1 MPIEFVRDNLDIE
14 QKAPLKDSLYEA
26 FKKSIILG
34 EIPVGHRINEQEFS
48 QQLNIS
54 RTPIRHAM
62 QMLQEDNLVQHV
74 PRSGNI
80 VIGLSVQDVYEIFD
94 VRNSLDTL
102 ATLRAMEKMTD
113 EDYKELKLLLEEA
126 EVLNETGDVEGL
138 IQNFMDHSD
147 FIYTKSEMF
156 RTRKIV
162 RELRNYYRYFQSITF
177 VDKGIRTQSIKEH
190 WVLYEAMRSGDIN
203 KINHLMTDHINDTL
217 ESVIELMKLRDNDLQ

>member
-1 MPIEFVRDNLDIE
+1 
-14 QKAPLKDSLYEA
+14 
-26 FKKSIILG
+26 
-34 EIPVGHRINEQEFS
+34 
-48 QQLNIS
+48 
-54 RTPIRHAM
+54 
-62 QMLQEDNLVQHV
+62 
-74 PRSGNI
+74 
-80 VIGLSVQDVYEIFD
+80 
-94 VRNSLDTL
+94 
-102 ATLRAMEKMTD
+102 MTD

-217 ESVIELMKLRDNDLQ
+217 ESVIELMNLRDNDLQ